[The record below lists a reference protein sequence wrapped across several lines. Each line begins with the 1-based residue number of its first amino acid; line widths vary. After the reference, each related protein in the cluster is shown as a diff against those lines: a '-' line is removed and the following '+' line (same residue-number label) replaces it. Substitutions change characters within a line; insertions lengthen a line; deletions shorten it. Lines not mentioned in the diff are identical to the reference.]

1 MLNATIGA
9 SGAIFGL
16 MAAYVVIQRKRGADM
31 SQLLVLIAINLVIGF
46 LPGSGISWQA
56 HLGGLVGGAVIG
68 AILVSTRGRDWKRRQ
83 NWLLAGFTLVLVA
96 IAFSHAPFI
105 VGI

>member
-1 MLNATIGA
+1 
-9 SGAIFGL
+9 
-16 MAAYVVIQRKRGADM
+16 
-31 SQLLVLIAINLVIGF
+31 
-46 LPGSGISWQA
+46 
-56 HLGGLVGGAVIG
+56 VIG